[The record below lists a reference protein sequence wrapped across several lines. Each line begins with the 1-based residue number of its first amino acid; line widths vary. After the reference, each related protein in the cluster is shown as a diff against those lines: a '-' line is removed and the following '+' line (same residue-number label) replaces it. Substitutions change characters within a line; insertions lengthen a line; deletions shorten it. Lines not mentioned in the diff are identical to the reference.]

1 VLVITPTLAGTPAK
15 QPLLVLSP
23 ATLVTKSR
31 VIAGKVDKIE

>member
-1 VLVITPTLAGTPAK
+1 VLVITPTLAGTLSK

-23 ATLVTKSR
+23 AALTAKSR